1 MTLPLDIDGVT
12 RPLAAGVILPFEI
25 DGVVR
30 PPSEDGGLPDD
41 GVTRPAST
49 EGGLLATPAVAV
61 LSFVVATKTP
71 QCGGQVKYCF
81 PPTLPSFFPFPAKPP
96 DNSTPAHS
104 PPLPSISPMN
114 RSVPS
119 NPRLSMRTL
128 SPSSKAC
135 RLDGGRPAVLLG
147 GLLVETPSFP
157 GAFETGVFARDEVVG
172 LGYEVMLGGL
182 PRITS

>member
-71 QCGGQVKYCF
+71 QRGGQVKYCF